1 MASSRCVRMKSLG
14 NHPMKARRA
23 MLVSAWTT
31 SGFQGSW
38 DGYPSAFIPECLQN
52 IAKKKQKY
60 DAGQIGQM
68 FCFWAHTTLP
78 LRRTKLLHQVTLKP
92 TGQHKNCH
100 EYVSIKKLVGGM
112 HPSETWHLALVIKAK
127 LCWIR
132 ASVAWFL
139 GGEIKFTTAPLWPL
153 RSPQLQSPLPHD

>member
-52 IAKKKQKY
+52 IAKKKAK
-60 DAGQIGQM
+60 IW
-68 FCFWAHTTLP
+68 CWSN
-78 LRRTKLLHQVTLKP
+78 RSNVLLLSTHNSTI
-92 TGQHKNCH
+92 TS
-100 EYVSIKKLVGGM
+100 Y
-112 HPSETWHLALVIKAK
+112 
-127 LCWIR
+127 
-132 ASVAWFL
+132 
-139 GGEIKFTTAPLWPL
+139 
-153 RSPQLQSPLPHD
+153 